1 MVMKRMNLEKIGE
14 TMQQFDQVFENLDV
28 ATGYVNDSLNT
39 TNATMA
45 PREQVDGLVRQI
57 ADEHNLGIEEEFGMA
72 GTGAI
77 AQPQPNVSA
86 GDLQARFEN
95 LK

>member
-1 MVMKRMNLEKIGE
+1 M
-14 TMQQFDQVFENLDV
+14 

-45 PREQVDGLVRQI
+45 PREQVDSLVRQI

-77 AQPQPNVSA
+77 AQP
-86 GDLQARFEN
+86 
-95 LK
+95 

>member
-45 PREQVDGLVRQI
+45 PREQVDSLVRQI